1 MKIGNGP
8 DPSLL
13 ERMKAAHTESVQA
26 TDTEAAD
33 GVGTTSTPAPAGQTE
48 AAVKA
53 PPPTGLKRDA
63 LVIARDVVN
72 GKFSSDDEVRARILD
87 AIVDSRFGDGLDR
100 SERKRASKMLSVTL
114 AQDPK
119 FKAEIDEMLV
129 LASRELHTLTNG

>member
-26 TDTEAAD
+26 ADTAAAE
-33 GVGTTSTPAPAGQTE
+33 GAGGASTPTGTSQAAPSSKAPA
-48 AAVKA
+48 
-53 PPPTGLKRDA
+53 PTGLKREA
-63 LVIARDVVN
+63 LVIARDVVA
-72 GKFSSDDEVRARILD
+72 GKFGSDDEVRMRILD
-87 AIVDSRFGDGLDR
+87 AIVDTRFGDGLDR
-100 SERKRASKMLSVTL
+100 SERKRASKLLSVTL

-129 LASRELHTLTNG
+129 LASRELHTLSDG